1 MIVITV
7 KGVAA
12 IGKLIGDGGER
23 EILLPPGS
31 TLGDLLKSLGEKCGE
46 AFRKRIFAENGE
58 LRKELRFL
66 LNGRDIIFL
75 AGLESELQDGDRF
88 SILPP
93 LAGG

>member
-7 KGVAA
+7 KGVAD
-12 IGKLIGDGGER
+12 IGKLIGPRGEQ
-23 EILLPPGS
+23 EIVLPPGS
-31 TLGDLLKSLGEKCGE
+31 TLRDLLKLLGEKCGE
-46 AFRKRIFAENGE
+46 AFRKRIFTGNGE
-58 LRKELRFL
+58 IRKDLRLL

-75 AGLESELQDGDRF
+75 AGLETALHDGDRF